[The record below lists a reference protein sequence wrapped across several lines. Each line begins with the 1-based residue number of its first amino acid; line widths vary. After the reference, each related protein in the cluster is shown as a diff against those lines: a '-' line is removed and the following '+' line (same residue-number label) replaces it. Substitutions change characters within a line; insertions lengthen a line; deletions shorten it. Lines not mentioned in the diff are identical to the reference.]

1 MRDVFRGQSGDNM
14 NLSKRK
20 REALREQ
27 FRGRCA
33 FCGSQLPARGWQA
46 EFIGEDY
53 VQGGIAPVCKEC
65 SATKGNASP
74 EAFRELLAEQ
84 VERAQRHSANFR
96 TALRFG
102 LCRVKAE
109 PVVFWFESFQSSNA
123 ITPAPTLVTSQNT
136 ASAA

>member
-1 MRDVFRGQSGDNM
+1 M

-33 FCGSQLPARGWQA
+33 FCGSKLPAREWHA
-46 EFIGEDY
+46 EFIGEEY
-53 VQGGIAPVCKEC
+53 VQGGIAPVCTEC
-65 SATKGNASP
+65 RTAKGNASP
-74 EAFRELLAEQ
+74 EAFRALLAEQ

-102 LCRVKAE
+102 LCRVKAD
-109 PVVFWFESFQSSNA
+109 PVVFWFESCQSPHA
-123 ITPAPTLVTSQNT
+123 ITSAPTLITQQNT
-136 ASAA
+136 SSAA

>member
-14 NLSKRK
+14 NLTKRK

-33 FCGSQLPARGWQA
+33 FCGSKLPAREWHA
-46 EFIGEDY
+46 ELIGEDY

-65 SATKGNASP
+65 RTTKGNASP
-74 EAFRELLAEQ
+74 EVFRALLAEQ

-102 LCRVKAE
+102 LCHIKAE
-109 PVVFWFESFQSSNA
+109 PVVFWFEQCESSPA
-123 ITPAPTLVTSQNT
+123 VTSAPTLITSQNT
-136 ASAA
+136 SSAA

>member
-1 MRDVFRGQSGDNM
+1 M

-33 FCGSQLPARGWQA
+33 FCGSNLPAREWHA
-46 EFIGEDY
+46 EFIGESY
-53 VQGGIAPVCKEC
+53 VQGGIAPVCTEC
-65 SATKGNASP
+65 RCTKGNASP
-74 EAFRELLAEQ
+74 EAFRALLAEQ
-84 VERAQRHSANFR
+84 VERARRHSANFR

-109 PVVFWFESFQSSNA
+109 PDPVVFWFERCESSHA
-123 ITPAPTLVTSQNT
+123 TSSAPTLTIPQNT

>member
-1 MRDVFRGQSGDNM
+1 M
-14 NLSKRK
+14 NLTKRK

-33 FCGSQLPARGWQA
+33 FCGSKLPSREWHA
-46 EFIGEDY
+46 EFIGEEY

-65 SATKGNASP
+65 RATKGNASP
-74 EAFRELLAEQ
+74 EAFRALLAEQ

-96 TALRFG
+96 TALRFR
-102 LCRVKAE
+102 LCRVIAE
-109 PVVFWFESFQSSNA
+109 PVVFWFEQCESS
-123 ITPAPTLVTSQNT
+123 PAVTSASTLNTQQNT

>member
-1 MRDVFRGQSGDNM
+1 M

-33 FCGSQLPARGWQA
+33 FCGSKLPAREWHA
-46 EFIGEDY
+46 EFIGEEY

-65 SATKGNASP
+65 RATKGNASP
-74 EAFRELLAEQ
+74 EAFRALLAEQ

-109 PVVFWFESFQSSNA
+109 PVVFWFESCQSSPA
-123 ITPAPTLVTSQNT
+123 VTSAPTLNTQQNT

>member
-1 MRDVFRGQSGDNM
+1 MRDVFGGQSGDNM

-27 FRGRCA
+27 LRGRCA
-33 FCGSQLPARGWQA
+33 FCGSKLPAREWHA

-53 VQGGIAPVCKEC
+53 VEGGIAAVCTEC
-65 SATKGNASP
+65 RSAKGNSSP
-74 EAFRELLAEQ
+74 EAFRALLAEQ
-84 VERAQRHSANFR
+84 VERARRHSANFR

-102 LCRVKAE
+102 LCHVKAE
-109 PVVFWFESFQSSNA
+109 PVVFWFEHCKSSHA
-123 ITPAPTLVTSQNT
+123 FTPAPTLTTTQNT

>member
-1 MRDVFRGQSGDNM
+1 MRDVFSRQSGENM
-14 NLSKRK
+14 NLTKRK

-27 FRGRCA
+27 FKGRCA
-33 FCGSQLPARGWQA
+33 FCGSNLPAREWHA
-46 EFIGEDY
+46 EFIGQDY
-53 VQGGIAPVCKEC
+53 VQGGIVPVCKEC
-65 SATKGNASP
+65 RAAKGNASP
-74 EAFRELLAEQ
+74 EAFRALLAEQ

-109 PVVFWFESFQSSNA
+109 PVVFWFERCESSHA
-123 ITPAPTLVTSQNT
+123 LMLSPTLTTQQNT

>member
-1 MRDVFRGQSGDNM
+1 M

-27 FRGRCA
+27 FRGCCA
-33 FCGSQLPARGWQA
+33 FCGSKLPSREWHA

-53 VQGGIAPVCKEC
+53 VKGGIVAVCTEC
-65 SATKGNASP
+65 RSTKGSASP
-74 EAFRELLAEQ
+74 EAFRELLSQQ
-84 VERAQRHSANFR
+84 VERAQRHSVNFR

-102 LCRVKAE
+102 LCRVKVS
-109 PVVFWFESFQSSNA
+109 PIVFWFERCESSPAVTFSPNLA
-123 ITPAPTLVTSQNT
+123 TPHNP

>member
-1 MRDVFRGQSGDNM
+1 MRDVFRKQSGDNM

-27 FRGRCA
+27 FRGCCA
-33 FCGSQLPARGWQA
+33 FCGSKLPVRGGHA

-53 VQGGIAPVCKEC
+53 VQGGIAAVCTEC
-65 SATKGNASP
+65 RSTKGNASP
-74 EAFRELLAEQ
+74 EAFRALLAEQ
-84 VERAQRHSANFR
+84 VERAQRNSKNFR

-102 LCRVKAE
+102 LCRIKAE
-109 PVVFWFESFQSSNA
+109 PVVFWFERCGSSHG
-123 ITPAPTLVTSQNT
+123 ITSAPTLTVPQNT

>member
-1 MRDVFRGQSGDNM
+1 M

-27 FRGRCA
+27 FSGRCA
-33 FCGSQLPARGWQA
+33 FCGSKLPARDWHA

-53 VQGGIAPVCKEC
+53 VQGGIAAVCTEC
-65 SATKGNASP
+65 RSTKGNASP
-74 EAFRELLAEQ
+74 EAFRALLAEQ
-84 VERAQRHSANFR
+84 VERARRHSINFR

-109 PVVFWFESFQSSNA
+109 PVVFWFERCESSHA
-123 ITPAPTLVTSQNT
+123 ITPAPTLTAPHNN

>member
-1 MRDVFRGQSGDNM
+1 MRDVFRKQSGDNM
-14 NLSKRK
+14 NLTKRK

-33 FCGSQLPARGWQA
+33 FCGSKLPAREWHA
-46 EFIGEDY
+46 EFIGEEY

-65 SATKGNASP
+65 RATKGNASP
-74 EAFRELLAEQ
+74 EAFRALLAEQ

-102 LCRVKAE
+102 LCRVKAD
-109 PVVFWFESFQSSNA
+109 PVVFWFESCQSSHA
-123 ITPAPTLVTSQNT
+123 ATSAPTLNTPQNT